1 MCDLALDPPESLL
14 DDIADALVAKGYV
27 IVDNGLPDKI
37 LTELILHFSSLED
50 ADFKQAGVGRQDDF
64 QLNRSVRRDRIHW
77 LQDNVVAETA
87 FLNWMDVLRLGLNR
101 RLFLGLID
109 YECHYA
115 SYGIGAFYK
124 KHFDAFKAPPAIIQA
139 PVQVSPLQAQPERV
153 VSSVVYLNQ
162 DWQRGDGGEL
172 LLYDST
178 DRLLETIAPEYGKLV
193 LFLSEKFPHEV
204 AVAQR
209 ERHSIAGWFR
219 VNAVR

>member
-193 LFLSEKFPHEV
+193 LFLSDKFPHEV

>member
-14 DDIADALVAKGYV
+14 DDIADALVAKGFV
-27 IVDNGLPDKI
+27 IVDNCLPDKI
-37 LTELILHFSSLED
+37 LTELIFHFSSLED

-77 LQDNVVAETA
+77 LQDNVMAETA
-87 FLNWMDVLRLGLNR
+87 FLNWMEALRLGLNR

-124 KHFDAFKAPPAIIQA
+124 KHLDAFKAPPAIIQA

-153 VSSVVYLNQ
+153 VSSVIYLNQ
-162 DWQRGDGGEL
+162 SWQRGDGGEL
-172 LLYDST
+172 LLYDSS

-193 LFLSEKFPHEV
+193 LFLSDKFPHEV

>member
-14 DDIADALVAKGYV
+14 DDIADALAAKGFV
-27 IVDNGLPDKI
+27 IVDNCLPDKI
-37 LTELILHFSSLED
+37 LTELIFHFSSLED

-77 LQDNVVAETA
+77 LQDNVMAETA
-87 FLNWMDVLRLGLNR
+87 FLNWMEALRLGLNR

-124 KHFDAFKAPPAIIQA
+124 KHLDAFKAPPAIIQA

-153 VSSVVYLNQ
+153 VSSVIYLNQ
-162 DWQRGDGGEL
+162 SWQRGDGGEL
-172 LLYDST
+172 LLYDSS
-178 DRLLETIAPEYGKLV
+178 DKLLETIAPEYGKLV
-193 LFLSEKFPHEV
+193 LFLSDRFPHEV

>member
-1 MCDLALDPPESLL
+1 MCDISLNPSESLL
-14 DDIADALVAKGYV
+14 DEIADALVAKGYV
-27 IVDNGLPDKI
+27 IVDHCLPDKM
-37 LTELILHFSSLED
+37 LKELIFHFSSLRD
-50 ADFKQAGVGRQDDF
+50 TDFKQAGVGRQDDF

-77 LQDNVVAETA
+77 LQNDVPAETI

-124 KHFDAFKAPPAIIQA
+124 KHVDAFKAPPAIIQA

-153 VSSVVYLNQ
+153 LSSVIYLNQ
-162 DWQRGDGGEL
+162 DWQSGDGGEL

-178 DRLLETIAPEYGKLV
+178 DNLLENIAPEYGKLV
-193 LFLSEKFPHEV
+193 LFLSDKFPHEV

-209 ERHSIAGWFR
+209 DRHSIAGWFR
-219 VNAVR
+219 VNAVL